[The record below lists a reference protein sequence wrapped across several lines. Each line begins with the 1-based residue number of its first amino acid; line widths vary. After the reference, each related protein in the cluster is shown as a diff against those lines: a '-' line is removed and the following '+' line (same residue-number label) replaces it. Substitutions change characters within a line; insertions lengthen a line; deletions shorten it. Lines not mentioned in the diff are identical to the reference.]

1 MTSSLPVIELKNLA
15 YVFAPVLVVVWILYR
30 WSLGSGGA
38 LYALG
43 RMMLQLLVVGYVLA
57 HIFGLESPA
66 LITAVLLFMLTAAS
80 WIAVRPVR
88 EGRSRVFLRALG
100 AIAIGGIPTL
110 IIVAAAVMRP
120 DPWYTPR
127 FLIPLA
133 GMIFA
138 NAMNTTSLAIERL
151 HSELE
156 RGTSYEQAR
165 RDAFRAALIPLTN
178 SLLAVGVVSFPGMM
192 TGQILSGVSPVIA
205 ARYQIVV
212 MAMLFGSSGIA
223 AAFYLANAPGRKD
236 SAPAGEVH

>member
-1 MTSSLPVIELKNLA
+1 MTSLLPVIQLRDLPL
-15 YVFAPVLVVVWILYR
+15 VFAPVLIVVWIHFR
-30 WSLGSGGA
+30 WSLGGGGA
-38 LYALG
+38 LYAVG
-43 RMMLQLLVVGYVLA
+43 RMILQLFAVGYILA
-57 HIFGLESPA
+57 YIFGLESPG
-66 LITAVLLFMLTAAS
+66 LITVVLTFMLIVAS
-80 WIAVRPVR
+80 WIAIRPIR
-88 EGRSRVFLRALG
+88 EGRSGVYLRTLG

-110 IIVAAAVMRP
+110 ILVAAGVMRA

-165 RDAFRAALIPLTN
+165 RDALRAALIPLTN
-178 SLLAVGVVSFPGMM
+178 SLLAVGIVSFPGMM

-223 AAFYLANAPGRKD
+223 AACYLTFARSRANPER
-236 SAPAGEVH
+236 SPQV